1 MSTARAM
8 LERRRASRVRIRI
21 PVKVFSN
28 GPQGQPLDLAGET
41 IGVSRTGALL
51 QLRSPFAPALG
62 TRIELLNGLS
72 QETRE
77 CRVIRV
83 GGPNS
88 EGPQELGVELLYPG
102 RNFWGIQFPDEAYP
116 H

>member
-21 PVKVFSN
+21 PVKIFSN
-28 GPQGQPLDLAGET
+28 GPQGQPLDVPGET

-51 QLRSPFAPALG
+51 HLRVPFAPALG
-62 TRIELLNGLS
+62 TRIEILNGLS

-83 GGPNS
+83 SDPQADGPL
-88 EGPQELGVELLYPG
+88 ELGVELLYPG
-102 RNFWGIQFPDEAYP
+102 RNFWGIQFPDEA
-116 H
+116 HAN